1 MEPWKWIAAG
11 LALAALELVV
21 PSFTIIWFG
30 LSAVVVGLISFLPGM
45 QSLPVQLAL
54 WAVLS
59 IVFTFAWFKFFRQE
73 TKTLSGQSK
82 EAIIGKSG
90 VVIKVNDSTFHSGVI
105 RFPIAVLGSDEWPY
119 VTDELLQTGDRGVI
133 TDIAGGKLVVKKG

>member
-1 MEPWKWIAAG
+1 VKPWIWIAAG
-11 LALAALELVV
+11 LALAAIELVI

-30 LSAVVVGLISFLPGM
+30 LSAVVVGLVSYLAGIL
-45 QSLPVQLAL
+45 SLPVQLAL

-82 EAIIGKSG
+82 DAIIGKAG

-105 RFPIAVLGSDEWPY
+105 RFPISVLGSDEWTY
-119 VTDELLQTGDRGVI
+119 VTDDPLQVGDRGVI

>member
-1 MEPWKWIAAG
+1 VKPWIWIAAG
-11 LALAALELVV
+11 LALAAMELVI

-30 LSAVVVGLISFLPGM
+30 LSAVVVGLVSYLAAV

-82 EAIIGKSG
+82 DAIIGKSG
-90 VVIKVNDSTFHSGVI
+90 VVIKVNDSTFHNGVI

-119 VTDELLQTGDRGVI
+119 VTDDLLQTGDRGVI
-133 TDIAGGKLVVKKG
+133 ADIAGGKLVVKKG

>member
-1 MEPWKWIAAG
+1 VKPWIWIAAG
-11 LALAALELVV
+11 LALAAIELVI

-30 LSAVVVGLISFLPGM
+30 LSAVVVGLVSYLAGI

-54 WAVLS
+54 WTVLS

-73 TKTLSGQSK
+73 TRTLSGQSK
-82 EAIIGKSG
+82 DAIIGKSG
-90 VVIKVNDSTFHSGVI
+90 VVIKVIDSTFHNGVI

-119 VTDELLQTGDRGVI
+119 VTDDLLQTGDRGVI
-133 TDIAGGKLVVKKG
+133 ADIAGGKLVVKKG

>member
-1 MEPWKWIAAG
+1 VEPWKWIAAG
-11 LALAALELVV
+11 LALAALELVI

-30 LSAVVVGLISFLPGM
+30 LSAVVVGLVSFLPGM

-59 IVFTFAWFKFFRQE
+59 IAFTFAWFRFFRQE

-82 EAIIGKSG
+82 DAIIGKSG
-90 VVIKVNDSTFHSGVI
+90 IVIKVNDSTFHNGVI

-119 VTDELLQTGDRGVI
+119 ITDELLQVGDRGVI

>member
-1 MEPWKWIAAG
+1 MKPWIWIAAG
-11 LALAALELVV
+11 LALAAMELVI

-30 LSAVVVGLISFLPGM
+30 LSAVVVGLVSYLAGI

-59 IVFTFAWFKFFRQE
+59 IAFTFAWFKLFRQE

-82 EAIIGKSG
+82 DAIIGKAG

-105 RFPIAVLGSDEWPY
+105 RFPIAVLGSDEWAY
-119 VTDELLQTGDRGVI
+119 VTDDPLQVGDRGVI
-133 TDIAGGKLVVKKG
+133 ADIAGGKLVVKRG

>member
-1 MEPWKWIAAG
+1 MDSWKWIAAG

-30 LSAVVVGLISFLPGM
+30 LAAVVVGLVSFVAGIE
-45 QSLPVQLAL
+45 SLPVQLGL

-73 TKTLSGQSK
+73 TKTLSGQGK

-90 VVIKVNDSTFHSGVI
+90 IVIKVNDSTFHSGVI
-105 RFPIAVLGSDEWPY
+105 RFPISVLGSDEWAY
-119 VTDELLQTGDRGVI
+119 ITDDPLQVGDRGVI

>member
-1 MEPWKWIAAG
+1 MKPWIWIAAG
-11 LALAALELVV
+11 LALAAMELVI

-30 LSAVVVGLISFLPGM
+30 LSAVVVGLVSYLAGI

-59 IVFTFAWFKFFRQE
+59 IIFTFAWFKLFRQE

-82 EAIIGKSG
+82 DAIIGKAG

-105 RFPIAVLGSDEWPY
+105 RFPIAVLGSDEWAY
-119 VTDELLQTGDRGVI
+119 VTDDPLQVGDRGVI